1 MAGDLPPGKWSPA
14 LVGTWWCQS
23 GASLRQAGQHWGTQ
37 SQEQVKYA
45 GDLRTQWQKLA
56 AGNSGRTADDLVSR
70 FQSGEKLHMDL
81 AEKYGTKRDAFNSG
95 ADALDNLR
103 SGLSGIAAEYNQ
115 RISEIENKPGGI
127 GAGVAKMAAISSLI
141 AEAQGFAGHKSAA
154 AVSNIMDA
162 VQKILTAEGLS
173 MSPQEFLQSQGIG
186 NASASPPDPQKAA
199 EEGLGMGG
207 QGAGSGEGGGGAV
220 DDTSALGNAGST
232 GTGPGAIHGGAGG
245 SDIASQGQAG
255 SGPGAAVGGSHGGAG
270 VPIGGGGRVPGGVPG
285 GGVKVDAPGTGSLAP
300 AASVGNGLS
309 PESLSQS
316 FSSGA
321 AAGQPAAAGANSL
334 TAGTMNAAAE
344 SGQPAQA
351 PGAQPLAAPV
361 MSAPTMVGGGGV
373 ESGAGE
379 HASAAA
385 APSAAP
391 VVSAGSGDSHVPGP
405 APAVV
410 AGPAAPVGPVA
421 SGPAAPAG
429 PLPAYGSDLRPPVV
443 APPAAPAVSAGP
455 VSGAPVAPSP
465 ASSPAA
471 GGSLVSPV
479 DRSAAAAAAQS
490 QASSSAMAGAAT
502 ASATAGAAAGD
513 VSGRVA
519 EQQRLQRIVDAVARQ
534 APGLAWAAGMHED
547 GKTILVCDVACGW
560 IPPHVQIPAG
570 VDRLLEPAVR
580 RWDVAVEDMAGSV
593 VVAAA
598 YRPGGYISAPG
609 PEEPALSADV
619 RTRKASPVDEFGPT
633 VMDYLR
639 GSNGLP
645 RMAQALAGSAIRGT
659 GLEDNEVEAFR
670 SDASGIPGVV
680 LEMYPTGKGSDDY
693 VKGLVNWMLLGCVDA
708 LFDDHRSIADYHLAW
723 VMAFTAKGLQR

>member
-23 GASLRQAGQHWGTQ
+23 GATLRQAGQHWGTQ
-37 SQEQVKYA
+37 SQEQEKYA
-45 GDLRTQWQKLA
+45 GDLRTQWQQLA

-70 FQSGEKLHMDL
+70 YQSGEKLHMDL

-115 RISEIENKPGGI
+115 RISEIENRPGGI

-141 AEAQGFAGHKSAA
+141 AEAQGFAAHKSAA
-154 AVSNIMDA
+154 AVANIMEA
-162 VQKILTAEGLS
+162 VQKILTAEGIS
-173 MSPQEFLQSQGIG
+173 MSPQEFVKSQGISTE
-186 NASASPPDPQKAA
+186 APPPPDPDKVVQDMVGDGSGDPNAGGGAA
-199 EEGLGMGG
+199 GSGDPNAVGVGFGSGDPNAGG
-207 QGAGSGEGGGGAV
+207 GAHTDPLVGTGSGQSGAGSGSGIGPG
-220 DDTSALGNAGST
+220 AGST
-232 GTGPGAIHGGAGG
+232 PIGA
-245 SDIASQGQAG
+245 
-255 SGPGAAVGGSHGGAG
+255 
-270 VPIGGGGRVPGGVPG
+270 GGGGRVPGGVQA
-285 GGVKVDAPGTGSLAP
+285 GGVKVDAPGAGGLSP

-321 AAGQPAAAGANSL
+321 AAGQPAASGANSL
-334 TAGTMNAAAE
+334 TAGTMDAAVE

-351 PGAQPLAAPV
+351 PGAQPLASPV
-361 MSAPTMVGGGGV
+361 MSAPTMVGGGGGV

-391 VVSAGSGDSHVPGP
+391 VVSTGSGDNHAPAP

-410 AGPAAPVGPVA
+410 AGPAAPVAPVA
-421 SGPAAPAG
+421 SGPAVPAG

-443 APPAAPAVSAGP
+443 APPAAPAVPAGP
-455 VSGAPVAPSP
+455 VSGAPVAPPP

-479 DRSAAAAAAQS
+479 ERSAAAAAQS

-513 VSGRVA
+513 ASARSA

-534 APGLAWAAGMHED
+534 EPSLAWAAGLRED
-547 GKTILVCDVACGW
+547 GATTMLVTDLACGW
-560 IPPHVQIPAG
+560 IPPHIKLPSARVM
-570 VDRLLEPAVR
+570 LLEPAVR
-580 RWDVAVEDMAGSV
+580 RRDTGVVDLLGSV
-593 VVAAA
+593 IVASA
-598 YRPGGYISAPG
+598 YQPNSYIAKPSPDDPVLGGERARYG
-609 PEEPALSADV
+609 PE
-619 RTRKASPVDEFGPT
+619 VDE
-633 VMDYLR
+633 LR
-639 GSNGLP
+639 PNLVDAVRRRSGLP
-645 RMAQALAGSAIRGT
+645 RIVQTVVLAATRKTGILDNELDQLSQVTREVQSRALAA
-659 GLEDNEVEAFR
+659 
-670 SDASGIPGVV
+670 
-680 LEMYPTGKGSDDY
+680 YPEQQDLAVIGD
-693 VKGLVNWMLLGCVDA
+693 WMLIGAIDA
-708 LFDDHRSIADYHLAW
+708 LIEGHEEIAQYHLAW
-723 VMAFTAKGLQR
+723 FEAVAS